1 MSHAFAPAKI
11 NLYLHV
17 TGRRRD
23 GYHLLD
29 SLLIFANLGDHI
41 DVMESEHLSLEIIGP
56 FAQGL
61 STGKD
66 NLVLRAARSLA
77 DSAGIE
83 PRAAIRLT
91 KNLPVA
97 SGIGG
102 GSADGAA
109 ALRALVRHWRLTPAH
124 DNLQRLALSL
134 GADVPA
140 CLTSQSCYIGGI
152 GEELAPAPELPP
164 VSLVLVNP
172 GVAVSTPEVFQA
184 RAAPFSQNARLETDP
199 EIAPK
204 TAAGL
209 AHLLSLRQNDLT
221 DPAMKLMPAVADAL
235 RTLTISDGVLLAR
248 MSGSGATCFG
258 LFANM
263 ETAAA
268 AAYRLQKER
277 PNWWVQIASTLGTET
292 PP

>member
-1 MSHAFAPAKI
+1 MSRAFAPAKI

-17 TGRRRD
+17 TGRRSD

-29 SLLIFANLGDHI
+29 SLLVFANLGNQI
-41 DVMESEHLSLEIIGP
+41 DVAESRNLSLEIIGP

-61 STGKD
+61 STGED

-83 PRAAIRLT
+83 ARAAIRLT

-109 ALRALVRHWRLTPAH
+109 ALRALTHHWRLTPA
-124 DNLQRLALSL
+124 DDDLYRLALSL

-140 CLTSQSCYIGGI
+140 CLASRPCYLGGI
-152 GEELAPAPELPP
+152 GEELTAAPALPP
-164 VSLVLVNP
+164 AGLVLVNP
-172 GVAVSTPEVFQA
+172 AVAVSTPDVFRA
-184 RAAPFSQNARLETDP
+184 RTAPFSWGARFGTGVESLLGTP
-199 EIAPK
+199 EE
-204 TAAGL
+204 L
-209 AHLLSLRQNDLT
+209 ARALSLRRNDLT
-221 DPAMKLMPAVADAL
+221 DPAVELTPKVANVLGAL
-235 RTLTISDGVLLAR
+235 AFSDGIRIAR

-258 LFANM
+258 LYDDM
-263 ETAAA
+263 DTAAA
-268 AAYRLQKER
+268 AAEHLQKDH
-277 PNWWVQIASTLGTET
+277 PKWWGQSTSILGAKTQ
-292 PP
+292 P

>member
-1 MSHAFAPAKI
+1 MNSAFAPAKI

-17 TGRRRD
+17 TGRRSD

-29 SLLIFANLGDHI
+29 SLLVFANLGDQV
-41 DVMESEHLSLEIIGP
+41 DVAESEHLSLEIVGP

-61 STGKD
+61 SDGED

-109 ALRALVRHWRLTPAH
+109 ALRALIHHWQLTPKR
-124 DNLQRLALSL
+124 DDLYRLALSL

-140 CLTSQSCYIGGI
+140 CFAGRPCYLGGI
-152 GEELAPAPELPP
+152 GEELTPAPALPP
-164 VSLVLVNP
+164 ACMVLINP
-172 GVAVSTPEVFQA
+172 AVAVSTPDVFRA
-184 RAAPFSQNARLETDP
+184 RTAPFSRIARLETGP
-199 EIAPK
+199 ESGPETLGELVHA
-204 TAAGL
+204 
-209 AHLLSLRQNDLT
+209 LSLRRNDLT
-221 DPAMKLMPAVADAL
+221 DPAVKLAPEVSDVLGA
-235 RTLTISDGVLLAR
+235 LTISDGILLAR

-258 LFANM
+258 LYDDMNI
-263 ETAAA
+263 AAA
-268 AAYRLQKER
+268 AAEHLQKDH
-277 PNWWVQIASTLGTET
+277 PKWWVQATSILGAKT

>member
-17 TGRRRD
+17 TGRRGD

-29 SLLIFANLGDHI
+29 SLLVFANLGDQV
-41 DVMESEHLSLEIIGP
+41 DVAESGHLSLEIIGP

-61 STGKD
+61 SDAED

-83 PRAAIRLT
+83 ARAAIRLT

-109 ALRALVRHWRLTPAH
+109 ALRALIHHWQLTPA
-124 DNLQRLALSL
+124 DDDLYRLALSL

-140 CLTSQSCYIGGI
+140 CLASRPCYLGGI
-152 GEELAPAPELPP
+152 GEKLTPAPALPP
-164 VSLVLVNP
+164 AGLVLVNP
-172 GVAVSTPEVFQA
+172 AVAVSTPDVF
-184 RAAPFSQNARLETDP
+184 RVRTAPFSRSARLGTGP
-199 EIAPK
+199 ESVLGTPK
-204 TAAGL
+204 EL
-209 AHLLSLRQNDLT
+209 AHALSLRRNDLT
-221 DPAMKLMPAVADAL
+221 DPAVELTPEVANVLAAL
-235 RTLTISDGVLLAR
+235 AISDGIRLAR

-258 LFANM
+258 LYDDM
-263 ETAAA
+263 DTAAA
-268 AAYRLQKER
+268 AAEHLKKNH
-277 PNWWVQIASTLGTET
+277 PKWWVQATSILGAKTQ
-292 PP
+292 P

>member
-17 TGRRRD
+17 TGRRSD

-29 SLLIFANLGDHI
+29 SLLIFVDLGDHV

-61 STGKD
+61 STGEE
-66 NLVLRAARSLA
+66 NLVLKAARSLA

-109 ALRALVRHWRLTPAH
+109 ALRALVRHWHLTPGY
-124 DNLQRLALSL
+124 DDLQQLALSL

-140 CLTSQSCYIGGI
+140 CLTCQPCYIGGI
-152 GEELAPAPELPP
+152 GEELTPAPELPP
-164 VSLVLVNP
+164 VYLVLVNP

-184 RAAPFSQNARLETDP
+184 RAAPFSDNARLETGL
-199 EIAPK
+199 EIVPK
-204 TAAGL
+204 TAVGL

-221 DPAMKLMPAVADAL
+221 DPAIKLRPEVADAL
-235 RTLTISDGVLLAR
+235 RALAISDGVLLVR

-258 LFANM
+258 LFDNIG
-263 ETAAA
+263 TAAA
-268 AAYRLQKER
+268 AAERLER
-277 PNWWVQIASTLGTET
+277 DRPDWWVRVASILGAET